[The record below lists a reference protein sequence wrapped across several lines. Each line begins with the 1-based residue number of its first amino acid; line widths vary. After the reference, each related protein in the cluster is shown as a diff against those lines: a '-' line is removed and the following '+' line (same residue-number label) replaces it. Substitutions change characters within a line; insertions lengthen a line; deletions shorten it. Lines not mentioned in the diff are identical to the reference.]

1 MSEVESPGKI
11 YVEVDAVFTKDGG
24 VVPKKVFLD
33 DDTAYEIQKITE
45 VKRAASLIA
54 GATGLRYTV
63 YVDGFKSYIFYGD
76 NHRWFIEGKRTM

>member
-24 VVPKKVFLD
+24 LVPKKIFLD

-45 VKRAASLIA
+45 VQRAASLIA

>member
-24 VVPKKVFLD
+24 LVPKKIFLD

-76 NHRWFIEGKRTM
+76 NHRWFIEGKGTM